1 VTIDLIVLAC
11 LVLFA
16 VFGAVT
22 GALRQ
27 LLNLA
32 AGLAG
37 WLVARALGPYV
48 ADGLAHSLPRAMA
61 RPAASALLFVG
72 TFVAVG
78 IVGRLILRAAAG
90 KGGPVRSPGDRG
102 LGALIGAGQAGLA
115 VWVLLSALVLLDTRV
130 GFLDP
135 RRSDFAAL
143 ARDHNL
149 LEKLDPPAVRVMRR
163 LIKVMKD
170 PKSSVDL
177 RSDAEAQQLLDDP
190 RVQSLLGSGG
200 EKGTFSPEAM
210 KMLQDPELSGK
221 LELLMGKVPEIAE

>member
-1 VTIDLIVLAC
+1 
-11 LVLFA
+11 
-16 VFGAVT
+16 
-22 GALRQ
+22 
-27 LLNLA
+27 
-32 AGLAG
+32 
-37 WLVARALGPYV
+37 
-48 ADGLAHSLPRAMA
+48 
-61 RPAASALLFVG
+61 
-72 TFVAVG
+72 
-78 IVGRLILRAAAG
+78 
-90 KGGPVRSPGDRG
+90 VRSPGDRG

-130 GFLDP
+130 GFLEP

-170 PKSSVDL
+170 PKSSADL

-190 RVQSLLGSGG
+190 RVQSLLGSGS

-210 KMLQDPELSGK
+210 KLLQDPELSGK

>member
-1 VTIDLIVLAC
+1 VTIDLIVLGC

-16 VFGAVT
+16 VLGAVT

-27 LLNLA
+27 ILNMVA
-32 AGLAG
+32 ALSG

-48 ADGLAHSLPRAMA
+48 ADGLARSLPKAMA

-72 TFVAVG
+72 TFIAVG

-90 KGGPVRSPGDRG
+90 KGGPVRSPVDRG
-102 LGALIGAGQAGLA
+102 LGALIGAGQAGLGG
-115 VWVLLSALVLLDTRV
+115 WVLLSALVLFDARV

-135 RRSDFAAL
+135 RGSDFAAL

-149 LEKLDPPAVRVMRR
+149 LERLDPPAVRVMRR
-163 LIKVMKD
+163 LIKAMKD
-170 PKSSVDL
+170 PVSAANL
-177 RSDAEAQQLLDDP
+177 HSDAEAQQLLDDP

-200 EKGTFSPEAM
+200 EKGTFPPEAM
-210 KMLQDPELSGK
+210 KLLQDPELSGK
-221 LELLMGKVPEIAE
+221 LEQLMGKVPEIAE